1 MLCVTDIQQLKTQK
15 GLALEDILTEIHLVV
30 NRLEIPPRVSSQ
42 LLINLASIEVSRV
55 VPSLY
60 GFRIGLRA
68 AVLVDFDNHQL
79 VPH

>member
-42 LLINLASIEVSRV
+42 LLINLASIEERLADGCVEKPQITALIAAFSKVRSV
-55 VPSLY
+55 V
-60 GFRIGLRA
+60 
-68 AVLVDFDNHQL
+68 V
-79 VPH
+79 